1 MMAAKGAGRRVDVS
15 DEDRQELERI
25 VRASSSEVR
34 MVERARIVL
43 AASEGLTTGQ
53 IAERVGCAERTV
65 KKWRPR
71 YVRHGIE
78 GLKDA
83 PRSGAPLTHGPETR
97 ALLIAK
103 ACTRPQPT
111 ERGARRERWSY
122 EELGRE
128 VGMSGSQAHVILSR
142 AAIKPHLTEYWVMS
156 DFSKEEFEERMGE
169 ICGLYVDP
177 PENVLV
183 VSIDEKTG
191 IQAKA
196 PTKPDTPPAPGKP
209 ARREHEYKRNGTQ
222 CLFACLNVQAGDV
235 LAMPSKTRNQ
245 FDLIRFLDKLEQ
257 EIPVVEGQQ
266 IVAITDNLSTRG
278 TENVNKWLAAHPRWR
293 FQFTPTHA
301 SWLNQIEIFF
311 SILWRRLLKHGIFTS
326 EQDLAEQML
335 AFVETYNQ
343 TAKPFKWTY
352 TGKVLEA

>member
-1 MMAAKGAGRRVDVS
+1 MMALKGVGKRVEVS
-15 DEDRQELERI
+15 DEDRRELERI

-34 MVERARIVL
+34 MVERARIIL
-43 AASEGLTTGQ
+43 AASEGLTTAQ
-53 IAERVGCAERTV
+53 IAERLGCGERMV

-71 YVRHGIE
+71 YARHGLE

-83 PRSGAPLTHGPETR
+83 PRSGAPLTHGSETR

-103 ACTRPQPT
+103 ACTRPQST
-111 ERGARRERWSY
+111 AEGARRERWTY

-142 AAIKPHLTEYWVMS
+142 AAVKPHLTEYWIMS
-156 DFSKEEFEERMGE
+156 DFSREGFEERMGE
-169 ICGLYVDP
+169 VCGLYVDP

-183 VSIDEKTG
+183 VSIDEKTS
-191 IQAKA
+191 IQAKS

-209 ARREHEYKRNGTQ
+209 ARREHEYDRNGTQ
-222 CLFACLNVQAGDV
+222 CLFACLNIKEGDV
-235 LAMPSKTRNQ
+235 LAMPSKTRNR
-245 FDLIRFLDKLEQ
+245 FDLIRFLDMLDA
-257 EIPVVEGQQ
+257 EIPIVEGQEV
-266 IVAITDNLSTRG
+266 VAVSDNLSTRG
-278 TENVNKWLAAHPRWR
+278 TEEVQHWLKAHPRWR

-311 SILWRRLLKHGIFTS
+311 SILYRRLLKNGIFTS

>member
-1 MMAAKGAGRRVDVS
+1 MAVKGVGGRVDVCA
-15 DEDRQELERI
+15 EDRQELERI

-34 MVERARIVL
+34 IVERARIVL
-43 AASEGLTTGQ
+43 AASEGLTTAQ

-71 YVRHGIE
+71 YVHHGIE
-78 GLKDA
+78 GLRDA
-83 PRSGAPLTHGPETR
+83 PRSGAPLTHGPQTR

-111 ERGARRERWSY
+111 EEGASRERWTY

-156 DFSKEEFEERMGE
+156 DFSKEDFEERMGE

-196 PTKPDTPPAPGKP
+196 PTKPDTAPAPGKP

-245 FDLIRFLDKLEQ
+245 FDLIRFLDKLEE

-278 TENVNKWLAAHPRWR
+278 TENVNTWLAAHPRWR